1 MIPICILAIEDEDDR
16 AFMENLYMS
25 YQRLMYSTIRN
36 IVRDDWAT
44 EDVMQSALVKL
55 IDKIPLLKS
64 RTDVQR
70 ISYVVTTSR
79 NTALDYMRKKAR
91 RGPDSSFD
99 EVQDSDLSWGAVHE
113 VERIIL
119 EKADFSALS
128 RVWDR
133 LDDRSKYL
141 LEGYYILEKP
151 PAELAKALGI
161 KSDSVRMALSRA
173 RKTAYKLIAADQAG

>member
-119 EKADFSALS
+119 EK
-128 RVWDR
+128 
-133 LDDRSKYL
+133 
-141 LEGYYILEKP
+141 P

-173 RKTAYKLIAADQAG
+173 RKAAYKLIAADQAG

>member
-25 YQRLMYSTIRN
+25 YQRLMYSTIKR
-36 IVRDDWAT
+36 IVRDDWAA

-70 ISYVVTTSR
+70 ISYVVTASR
-79 NTALDYMRKKAR
+79 NTALDYMRKQAR
-91 RGPDSSFD
+91 HGPDSSFD
-99 EVQDSDLSWGAVHE
+99 EIPDSDLSWGAVHE
-113 VERIIL
+113 VERVIL

-141 LEGYYILEKP
+141 LEGYYILEKT
-151 PAELAKALGI
+151 PAELGKELSI
-161 KSDSVRMALSRA
+161 KPDSVRMALSRA
-173 RKTAYKLIAADQAG
+173 RKAAYKLIAADQAG